1 MSESTTAT
9 AVRPRLTL
17 KATPKMLAAAG
28 LAPAPAPA
36 PAPEVPSPDPK
47 PPAARPDKPAAKGK
61 AQTAR
66 GKRAHARNLRVGALL
81 AERFPAAFTSKRPLA
96 IGIFAEI
103 RAVVPES
110 ELPRDDLG
118 GFLASWTK
126 RPAYL
131 AALER
136 GDRRVHLD
144 GSDAGPAFDEA
155 R

>member
-28 LAPAPAPA
+28 LAPAPA

-103 RAVVPES
+103 RAVV
-110 ELPRDDLG
+110 
-118 GFLASWTK
+118 
-126 RPAYL
+126 
-131 AALER
+131 
-136 GDRRVHLD
+136 
-144 GSDAGPAFDEA
+144 
-155 R
+155 